1 MPTTT
6 SQPDLDRTGTD
17 LREAAAAAGLA
28 PSIHNTQPWRWRIR
42 PAALE
47 LWADRTRQLPVSDP
61 DGRMLTISCGA
72 ALHHARIYLAARGY
86 RTLVVPYPDPNHPD
100 HLAHLGIAGRAP
112 VTDAATR
119 RCQAVGLR
127 RTDRRPVLPRP
138 IDDKAFL
145 ALSMAAQAQGC
156 YLHPLRRDQVV
167 EMAVAVAHA
176 QDAQL
181 ADDAWR
187 DEMGR
192 WAGGT
197 RPDGT
202 GIPDAN
208 IPDRQPRTTVA
219 ERDFTRPGTLR
230 IGDEHDT
237 AATYA
242 ILYGERDDRLG
253 WLDAGQALSALWLAA
268 TVWDVSVMPLS
279 APIEIPATRQ
289 AVRAALSGIGYPYLV
304 LRLGTVGDDRGL
316 APTPRLAPE
325 RVVTTE
331 DE

>member
-1 MPTTT
+1 MLTTT
-6 SQPDLDRTGTD
+6 SQPDVDQTGTD
-17 LREAAAAAGLA
+17 MREAAVVAGLA

-47 LWADRTRQLPVSDP
+47 LWADRTRQLPASDP

-72 ALHHARIYLAARGY
+72 ALHHARIYLAAQGY
-86 RTLVVPYPDPNHPD
+86 RTLVLPYPDPDYPD
-100 HLAHLGIAGRAP
+100 HVAHLGIIGRTP

-119 RCQAVGLR
+119 RCQAVALR
-127 RTDRRPVLPRP
+127 RTDRRPVLPRL

-156 YLHPLRRDQVV
+156 YLHPLRRDQVI
-167 EMAVAVAHA
+167 ELASTVAHA

-187 DEMGR
+187 DELAT

-208 IPDRQPRTTVA
+208 IPDRQPQTTVA
-219 ERDFTRPGTLR
+219 QRDFDRPGTLH
-230 IGDEHDT
+230 IGNEHDT

-242 ILYGERDDRLG
+242 ILYGEQDDRLG

-279 APIEIPATRQ
+279 APIEIPSTRQ
-289 AVRAALSGIGYPYLV
+289 AVRATLSGIGYPYLV
-304 LRLGTVGDDRGL
+304 LRFGTTGDGKGP
-316 APTPRLAPE
+316 APTPRIPPD
-325 RVVTTE
+325 RIITTE